1 MRRTSD
7 GRRMVLKKQIHLVKH
22 DGQVA
27 QEGQGGSLVELSAAH
42 GDRLGQQ
49 P

>member
-1 MRRTSD
+1 
-7 GRRMVLKKQIHLVKH
+7 
-22 DGQVA
+22 VA